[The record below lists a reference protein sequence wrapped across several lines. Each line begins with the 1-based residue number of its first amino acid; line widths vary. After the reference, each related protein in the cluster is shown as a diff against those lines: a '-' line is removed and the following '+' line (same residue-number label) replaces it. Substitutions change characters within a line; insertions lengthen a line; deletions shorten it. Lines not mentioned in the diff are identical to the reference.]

1 MIYGKDGYATAL
13 NKAVAVLPIS
23 DDNYETL
30 MRGKTLDEYITFFD
44 ESFGEELPDL
54 AGRWKARMEAAKE
67 EEATEDEM
75 ITEEEAEVPEE
86 ADELKPEVEPET
98 TCYRAGGGTTAC
110 SRTCSTA
117 RYTSRPGYD

>member
-1 MIYGKDGYATAL
+1 
-13 NKAVAVLPIS
+13 
-23 DDNYETL
+23 

-86 ADELKPEVEPET
+86 ADELKLEVN
-98 TCYRAGGGTTAC
+98 RKNNLLQ
-110 SRTCSTA
+110 SRRRNNGLFKNLFGSPL
-117 RYTSRPGYD
+117 YHRPGYD

>member
-1 MIYGKDGYATAL
+1 MNI
-13 NKAVAVLPIS
+13 
-23 DDNYETL
+23 
-30 MRGKTLDEYITFFD
+30 ITFFD

-86 ADELKPEVEPET
+86 ADELN
-98 TCYRAGGGTTAC
+98 
-110 SRTCSTA
+110 
-117 RYTSRPGYD
+117 

>member
-1 MIYGKDGYATAL
+1 
-13 NKAVAVLPIS
+13 
-23 DDNYETL
+23 

-86 ADELKPEVEPET
+86 ADELKPEVEPEKQPVT
-98 TCYRAGGGTTAC
+98 EPEEEQRPVQEPVRDVYKRQLGKYL
-110 SRTCSTA
+110 ST
-117 RYTSRPGYD
+117 RKTVGRSSPRMNYPPPNGNIPS